1 MSKEP
6 VSGSDA
12 GEYLRSMRDLWV
24 GLMARGH
31 TRSLFVRKCAP
42 PPMVLVSP
50 TAISPTYFPEIGSSL
65 SPFLKLALAWPF
77 CCFPHFFLGFR
88 FTPKKTHSN
97 NPPSFR
103 FSISP
108 PPCDRSTTLGRPSR
122 PVAAFTPAS
131 RRGRTSLARF
141 GPFRNVAG
149 YAVRRFT
156 RPQGVFCKG
165 WGGV

>member
-1 MSKEP
+1 MNKFSELNEQRTGLWLGCRGVSPQHARPLGRAHGQGSYP
-6 VSGSDA
+6 VLIC
-12 GEYLRSMRDLWV
+12 EE
-24 GLMARGH
+24 
-31 TRSLFVRKCAP
+31 VRP

-50 TAISPTYFPEIGSSL
+50 TAVSPTWFPEIGPSL
-65 SPFLKLALAWPF
+65 SPFLKLALAF
-77 CCFPHFFLGFR
+77 LLFPPIFLSFR
-88 FTPKKTHSN
+88 FTPEKKTPQCSPN
-97 NPPSFR
+97 
-103 FSISP
+103 FSLFAF

-156 RPQGVFCKG
+156 RPQG
-165 WGGV
+165 